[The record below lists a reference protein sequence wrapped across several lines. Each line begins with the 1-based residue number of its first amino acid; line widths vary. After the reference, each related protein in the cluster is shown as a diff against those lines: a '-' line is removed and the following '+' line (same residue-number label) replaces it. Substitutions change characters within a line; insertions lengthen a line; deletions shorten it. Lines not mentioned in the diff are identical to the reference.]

1 VNKDE
6 ICAVGEGLEKT
17 SVTYIKRDEV
27 LGTMKQNMLT
37 APSLKWQ
44 YYATEDGVLFNYPI
58 LNYCNDRY
66 DPRFR
71 FVLMYQICHIRIPI
85 LGTYIK
91 HISAS
96 DSNFVTSLLNNLCP
110 VQKELLNVEYDCVML
125 QCTCNK
131 IYHGVDRILYIEM
144 RQINFG

>member
-1 VNKDE
+1 MNKDE

-27 LGTMKQNMLT
+27 LETMKQNMLI

-44 YYATEDGVLFNYPI
+44 YYSTEDGVLFSYPT

-71 FVLMYQICHIRIPI
+71 FAFTYFLYKQPKCAIAYLGYIRIKRMQ
-85 LGTYIK
+85 LG
-91 HISAS
+91 
-96 DSNFVTSLLNNLCP
+96 DNL
-110 VQKELLNVEYDCVML
+110 K
-125 QCTCNK
+125 
-131 IYHGVDRILYIEM
+131 
-144 RQINFG
+144 